1 MAALHGVSRDNL
13 DVRAWGWLSCSMAT
27 CSSVALLRST
37 VGSQAFQPS
46 ASLSGDVKTDL
57 KADVKV
63 GETISGESSANV
75 LFGWLNIGG
84 DNKFADGVSYGPSTG
99 GGMGLPLPDP
109 VASAKAAAAYK
120 AVKAS
125 GADLIVAPRY
135 EVTVNDYFIFKQV
148 SVKVTGNK
156 GSIQSI
162 R

>member
-1 MAALHGVSRDNL
+1 MKKLLGLAAIASVIAMTSGCVSYN
-13 DVRAWGWLSCSMAT
+13 A
-27 CSSVALLRST
+27 
-37 VGSQAFQPS
+37 SQPAAP
-46 ASLSGDVKTDL
+46 LSGDVRTDL

-84 DNKFADGVSYGPSTG
+84 DNQFADGVSYGGAG
-99 GGMGLPLPDP
+99 GSAMGLPLPDP
-109 VASAKAAAAYK
+109 VSNAKAAAAYK

-148 SVKVTGNK
+148 NVKVTGNK

>member
-1 MAALHGVSRDNL
+1 MKKLWAMAAVATLIATTSGCVSYNM
-13 DVRAWGWLSCSMAT
+13 S
-27 CSSVALLRST
+27 
-37 VGSQAFQPS
+37 QPS

-63 GETISGESSANV
+63 GETISGESSTNV

-84 DNKFADGVSYGPSTG
+84 DNQFADGVSYGGGSG
-99 GGMGLPLPDP
+99 GGGIGLPIPDP
-109 VASAKAAAAYK
+109 VANAKAAATYK
-120 AVKAS
+120 AVKSS
-125 GADLIVAPRY
+125 GSDLIVAPRY

-148 SVKVTGNK
+148 NVKVTGNK

>member
-1 MAALHGVSRDNL
+1 MKKIWQMAAVATLIASTTGCVSYN
-13 DVRAWGWLSCSMAT
+13 M
-27 CSSVALLRST
+27 
-37 VGSQAFQPS
+37 SQPT

-63 GETISGESSANV
+63 GETISGESSANI

-84 DNKFADGVSYGPSTG
+84 DNQFADGVAYGGASG
-99 GGMGLPLPDP
+99 GIGLLPDP
-109 VASAKAAAAYK
+109 VSSAKAAAAYK
-120 AVKAS
+120 AVKSS
-125 GADLIVAPRY
+125 GSDLIVAPRY

-148 SVKVTGNK
+148 NVKVTGNK

>member
-1 MAALHGVSRDNL
+1 MKMNKFWQMAAIATLIATTSGCVSYN
-13 DVRAWGWLSCSMAT
+13 VS
-27 CSSVALLRST
+27 
-37 VGSQAFQPS
+37 QPS

-63 GETISGESSANV
+63 GEAISGESSTNV

-84 DNKFADGVSYGPSTG
+84 DTQFADGVTYGGASG
-99 GGMGLPLPDP
+99 GGGIGLPLPDP
-109 VASAKAAAAYK
+109 ISSTKAAAAFK
-120 AVKAS
+120 AVKSS
-125 GADLIVAPRY
+125 GSDLIVAPRY

-148 SVKVTGNK
+148 NVKVTGNK

>member
-1 MAALHGVSRDNL
+1 MKKFWQMAAVATLIATTSGCVSYN
-13 DVRAWGWLSCSMAT
+13 M
-27 CSSVALLRST
+27 
-37 VGSQAFQPS
+37 SQPV

-63 GETISGESSANV
+63 GEVISGESSTNV

-84 DNKFADGVSYGPSTG
+84 DNQFADGVSYGGASG
-99 GGMGLPLPDP
+99 GGMGLPLPAP
-109 VASAKAAAAYK
+109 VSSAKAAAAYK
-120 AVKAS
+120 AVKSS
-125 GADLIVAPRY
+125 GSDLIVAPRY

>member
-1 MAALHGVSRDNL
+1 MNKFWQMAAIATLIATTSGCVSYN
-13 DVRAWGWLSCSMAT
+13 VS
-27 CSSVALLRST
+27 
-37 VGSQAFQPS
+37 QPS

-63 GETISGESSANV
+63 GEAISGESSTNV

-84 DNKFADGVSYGPSTG
+84 DTQFADGVTYGGPSG

-109 VASAKAAAAYK
+109 ISSTKAAAAFK
-120 AVKAS
+120 AVKSS
-125 GADLIVAPRY
+125 GSDLIVAPRY

-148 SVKVTGNK
+148 NVKVTGNK

>member
-1 MAALHGVSRDNL
+1 MKKFWQIAAVATLIATTSGCVSYN
-13 DVRAWGWLSCSMAT
+13 M
-27 CSSVALLRST
+27 
-37 VGSQAFQPS
+37 SQPV

-63 GETISGESSANV
+63 GEVISGESSTNV

-84 DNKFADGVSYGPSTG
+84 DNQFADGVSYGGASG

-109 VASAKAAAAYK
+109 VSSAKAAAAYK
-120 AVKAS
+120 AVKSS
-125 GADLIVAPRY
+125 GSDLIVAPRY

-148 SVKVTGNK
+148 NVKVTGNK

>member
-1 MAALHGVSRDNL
+1 MKKIWQMAAVATLIATTSGCVSYN
-13 DVRAWGWLSCSMAT
+13 M
-27 CSSVALLRST
+27 
-37 VGSQAFQPS
+37 SQPV
-46 ASLSGDVKTDL
+46 ASLSGDVTTDL

-63 GETISGESSANV
+63 GETIQGESSSNV

-84 DNKFADGVSYGPSTG
+84 DTQFADGVTYGGASG

-109 VASAKAAAAYK
+109 ISQAKAAAAYK
-120 AVKAS
+120 AVKSS
-125 GADLIVAPRY
+125 GSDLIVAPRY

-148 SVKVTGNK
+148 NVKVTGNK

>member
-1 MAALHGVSRDNL
+1 MKKFMQIAAVATLIATTSGCVSYN
-13 DVRAWGWLSCSMAT
+13 M
-27 CSSVALLRST
+27 
-37 VGSQAFQPS
+37 SQPT

-63 GETISGESSANV
+63 GEAISGESSANI

-84 DNKFADGVSYGPSTG
+84 DNQFADGVSYGGAGG

-109 VASAKAAAAYK
+109 VSAAKAAAAYK
-120 AVKAS
+120 AVKSS
-125 GADLIVAPRY
+125 GSDLIVAPRY

-148 SVKVTGNK
+148 NVKVTGNK

>member
-1 MAALHGVSRDNL
+1 MKKFWQMAAVATLIATTSGCVSYN
-13 DVRAWGWLSCSMAT
+13 M
-27 CSSVALLRST
+27 
-37 VGSQAFQPS
+37 SQPV

-63 GETISGESSANV
+63 GGVISGESSTNV

-84 DNKFADGVSYGPSTG
+84 DNQFADGVSYGGASG
-99 GGMGLPLPDP
+99 GGIGLPLPDP
-109 VASAKAAAAYK
+109 VSSAKAAAAYK
-120 AVKAS
+120 AVKSS
-125 GADLIVAPRY
+125 GSDLIVAPRY

-148 SVKVTGNK
+148 NVKVTGNK